1 MGDLSASSSETRPTR
16 CRWIVFVLA
25 CSASWLLYL
34 HRYAWGVIK
43 PAFRQENPGLS
54 DTEMGWLDSAFNATY
69 ALGQLPAGLAG
80 DAFGPRAVLTGIV
93 LLWSVATA
101 GVAWTAG
108 FWRLIGVRA
117 AFGLAQ
123 AGAYPVLNKVLR
135 NWFPLSIRTSVQG
148 IVAALGRIG
157 AACSPII
164 IATLLMGTLGLS
176 WQTTLMVIAVPGVVL
191 AAACWFVVRDGPSEH
206 PWANQAET
214 ELITGSMPVS
224 EPGPGG
230 LTSPPPAASGRVRLN
245 LNRASLLSLGMMLV
259 YAFVSNFQDQMYV
272 YWIPLFLVEGR
283 GLTGAE
289 MGLFT
294 PLPLIGGAIGGILG
308 GFLND
313 LMIRKTGNRRWSRS
327 AIGFTGR
334 FIAAGLV
341 VLSLQVEGG
350 RLAMVVLLA
359 ARVFGDWSQPTQWG
373 AITDMGGRA
382 AATVFGL
389 VNTVGALGAFVAG
402 PSLGYLKQHHGW
414 DGLFLGVACMVLLS
428 ALSWIFIDCTQR
440 VVAD

>member
-1 MGDLSASSSETRPTR
+1 VDVLPPSPSETRPTR

-54 DTEMGWLDSAFNATY
+54 DTEIGWLDSAFNATY
-69 ALGQLPAGLAG
+69 ALGQVPAGLAG
-80 DAFGPRAVLTGIV
+80 DAFGPRVVLTGII
-93 LLWSVATA
+93 LLWSLATA

-108 FWRLIGVRA
+108 FWRLFGVRA
-117 AFGLAQ
+117 AFGLSQ

-157 AACSPII
+157 AACSPVI
-164 IATLLMGTLGLS
+164 IATLLMGELGLS
-176 WQTTLMVIAVPGVVL
+176 WQTTLMVIAVPGMLL
-191 AAACWFVVRDGPSEH
+191 AAACWLVVRDSPSEH
-206 PWANQAET
+206 PWSNQAEK
-214 ELITGSMPVS
+214 ELIAGNVRAAEQGSDAAM
-224 EPGPGG
+224 
-230 LTSPPPAASGRVRLN
+230 SPPASVGRLRLD
-245 LNRASLLSLGMMLV
+245 LNRASLFSLAMMLV
-259 YAFVSNFQDQMYV
+259 YAFVSTFQDQMYV

-283 GLTGAE
+283 GLTGSE

-294 PLPLIGGAIGGILG
+294 PLPLIGGAIGGIVG

-313 LMIRKTGNRRWSRS
+313 WLIRKTGNRRWSRS

-341 VLSLQVEGG
+341 VLSLRVEGG

-382 AATVFGL
+382 AATLFGL
-389 VNTVGALGAFVAG
+389 VNTVGALGGFLAG
-402 PSLGYLKQHHGW
+402 PALGYLKQHYGW
-414 DGLFLGVACMVLLS
+414 DGLFLGVAGMVMLS